1 MNIRFD
7 NIHVYILCQFQIP
20 NLTERSL
27 QSPYEKK
34 KRGGSVNVFNAT
46 FNNISVISC
55 RSVLL
60 MDNTSY
66 QYKVQFDFLGTS
78 QLRMAL
84 FIFYSFS

>member
-1 MNIRFD
+1 MSISNTKFD
-7 NIHVYILCQFQIP
+7 RMKFTVSIW
-20 NLTERSL
+20 
-27 QSPYEKK
+27 EKK
-34 KRGGSVNVFNAT
+34 GGGSVNVFNAT

-78 QLRMAL
+78 QLRMVL